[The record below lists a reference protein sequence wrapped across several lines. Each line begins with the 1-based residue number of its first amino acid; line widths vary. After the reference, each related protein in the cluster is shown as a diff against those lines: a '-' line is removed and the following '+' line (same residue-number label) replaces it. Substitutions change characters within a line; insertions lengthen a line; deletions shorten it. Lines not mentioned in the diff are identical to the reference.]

1 MNTVKRND
9 VNRRGRWN
17 VMNTPVICSNIVLW
31 KLKVYI
37 VAFSFTVLAIQAKK
51 KRHRN
56 AKAKGNKNREGDEST
71 RSQSNRMR

>member
-1 MNTVKRND
+1 MKTS
-9 VNRRGRWN
+9 
-17 VMNTPVICSNIVLW
+17 VIYSNIVLW
-31 KLKVYI
+31 KLKIYF
-37 VAFSFTVLAIQAKK
+37 VALSFTVLAIQAKK